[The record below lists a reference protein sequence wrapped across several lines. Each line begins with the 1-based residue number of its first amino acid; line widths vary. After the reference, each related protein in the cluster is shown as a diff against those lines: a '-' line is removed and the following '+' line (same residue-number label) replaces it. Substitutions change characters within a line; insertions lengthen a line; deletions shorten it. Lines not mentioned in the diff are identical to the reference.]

1 MLILIMGA
9 GFTLA
14 PQNNAKPM
22 IQLKKDPSSGEE
34 TMCFLNCSSPFPTAN
49 GLHISASSCGSGK
62 TSIISEIAQTHASEG
77 VLIVVPTIE
86 AATELYRK
94 LPSAYI
100 LHSGNIGEMESY
112 RNNPTGLMTKNI
124 LVITSAR
131 LIIDPVELFLDYG
144 FGKKRKYVLIDEL
157 INFYPEPFSIPQTL
171 SDALTYIDRAKTHKT
186 GHLVGSVMV
195 DGKIYYRHTYGTL
208 GELKAAFQGG
218 GHKLFKG
225 KSTALGEYKTNKIL
239 QHVLSDGFSPIRQ
252 KVMDFADSHVVILFD
267 GTADIVFKGDKRLLA
282 LSGSRYRSDIEFIRF
297 PMPIKRKNKESFKV
311 DDFDKYASDLMKMIA
326 DITKNEKLL
335 VVTWKTL
342 DVFRNDLNADKLEN
356 YKVSIDFPERL
367 KEILVRNGAVK
378 SNLKVIYRGSGQD
391 RGSNEYRDF
400 ESIMFLGEWHIPD
413 NITSDIGS
421 MFGCKCEFG
430 DYKKS
435 LIVQTIC
442 RLQIRKHQGLPIKV
456 YISEDIDYNLMYEV
470 QEYFKAN
477 SDSGCKIFGLT
488 NPCPKYK
495 RPEKGY
501 MIDLAFL
508 ESYDANIRNA
518 IENNMPYSFSITL
531 SELYSIIPKDR
542 KAKDRYN
549 NLIRHLKDKL
559 GITMNIK

>member
-1 MLILIMGA
+1 
-9 GFTLA
+9 
-14 PQNNAKPM
+14 M
-22 IQLKKDPSSGEE
+22 IQLKKDPTTGEE
-34 TMCFLNCSSPFPTAN
+34 TMCFLNCSSPLPTTN
-49 GLHISASSCGSGK
+49 GLHVLASSCGAGK
-62 TSIISEIAQTHASEG
+62 TSIITIIAQSHASEG

-86 AATELYRK
+86 AAQELYSK
-94 LPSAYI
+94 LPTAHI
-100 LHSGNIGEMESY
+100 LHSKNIGEMESY
-112 RNNPTGLMTKNI
+112 RNNPTGLMFHNV

-131 LIIDPVELFLDYG
+131 LIIDPIDLFLDFG
-144 FGKKRKYVLIDEL
+144 FGKKRKYILIDEL
-157 INFYPEPFSIPQTL
+157 INFYPEPFAIPQTL
-171 SDALTYIDRAKTHKT
+171 SDALTYIDRTKTHRM
-186 GHLVGSVMV
+186 GHTVGSLVV
-195 DGKIYYRHTYGTL
+195 DGKTYYRHTYGTI
-208 GELKAAFQGG
+208 GELRAAYESGQ
-218 GHKLFKG
+218 HRLFKG
-225 KSTALGEYKTNKIL
+225 KSNALNEYKTERIL
-239 QHVLSDGFSPIRQ
+239 QHVLANGLSPILQ
-252 KVMDFADSHVVILFD
+252 KVTDIAQDHIVMLFD
-267 GTADIVFKGDKRLLA
+267 GTADIVFEGDKRLLP
-282 LSGSRYRSDIEFIRF
+282 LSGSRYNSHIEFIRF
-297 PMPIKRKNKESFKV
+297 PMPIKRKYKIERFWIRE
-311 DDFDKYASDLMKMIA
+311 FDKYAPDLMKMIA

-356 YKVSIDFPERL
+356 HKVSYEFPERL
-367 KEILVRNGAVK
+367 KEILVRNGAVE

-391 RGSNEYRDF
+391 RGSNEFRDF
-400 ESIMFLGEWHIPD
+400 ESIMFLGEWHLPD
-413 NITSDIGS
+413 NITSDIKS
-421 MFGCKCEFG
+421 MFGCKCEFQ

-456 YISEDIDYNLMYEV
+456 YFSEDIDYNLMYEV

-477 SDSGCKIFGLT
+477 SSPGCKIFGLT

-518 IENNMPYSFSITL
+518 IENNMPYSFSISL
-531 SELYSIIPKDR
+531 SDLYSIIPKDR

>member
-1 MLILIMGA
+1 MGA

-34 TMCFLNCSSPFPTAN
+34 TMRFLNCSSPFPTTN

-62 TSIISEIAQTHASEG
+62 TTIITEIAKTHASEG

-112 RNNPTGLMTKNI
+112 RNNPTGLMIKDI

-252 KVMDFADSHVVILFD
+252 KVMDFAQDHIVMLFD
-267 GTADIVFKGDKRLLA
+267 GTADIVFEGDKRLLP
-282 LSGSRYRSDIEFIRF
+282 LSGSRYKSDIEFIRF
-297 PMPIKRKNKESFKV
+297 PMPIKRKNKEGFRV

-326 DITKNEKLL
+326 DITKNENLL

-342 DVFRNDLNADKLEN
+342 DVFRNDLDADKLEN
-356 YKVSIDFPERL
+356 LKVSIDGFPERL
-367 KEILVRNGAVK
+367 KEILVRNGAVE
-378 SNLKVIYRGSGQD
+378 SNLRVIYRGSGQD

-413 NITSDIGS
+413 NITGDINS

-435 LIVQTIC
+435 LIIQTIC

-456 YISEDIDYNLMYEV
+456 YFSEDIDYNLMYEV

-477 SDSGCKIFGLT
+477 SNPSCKIKGLT

-501 MIDLAFL
+501 MIDIAFL
-508 ESYDANIRNA
+508 EGYDGNIRNA
-518 IENNMPYSFSITL
+518 IENNRPYSFNITL
-531 SELYSIIPKDR
+531 DDLFSIIPKDR
-542 KAKDRYN
+542 KAKGRYN

-559 GITMNIK
+559 QITMNIK

>member
-1 MLILIMGA
+1 MGA

-34 TMCFLNCSSPFPTAN
+34 TMRFLNCSSPFPTTN

-62 TSIISEIAQTHASEG
+62 TTIITEIAKTHASEG

-112 RNNPTGLMTKNI
+112 RNNPTGLMIKDI

-252 KVMDFADSHVVILFD
+252 KVMDFAQDHIVMLFD
-267 GTADIVFKGDKRLLA
+267 GTADIVFEGDKRLLP
-282 LSGSRYRSDIEFIRF
+282 LSGSRYKSDIEFIRF
-297 PMPIKRKNKESFKV
+297 PMPIKRKNKEGFRV

-342 DVFRNDLNADKLEN
+342 DVFRNDLDADKLEN
-356 YKVSIDFPERL
+356 LKVSIDGFPERL
-367 KEILVRNGAVK
+367 KEILVRNGAVE
-378 SNLKVIYRGSGQD
+378 SNLRVIYRGSGQD

-413 NITSDIGS
+413 NITGDINS

-435 LIVQTIC
+435 LIIQTIC

-456 YISEDIDYNLMYEV
+456 YFSEDIDYNLMYEV

-477 SDSGCKIFGLT
+477 SNPSCKIKGLT

-501 MIDLAFL
+501 MIDIAFL
-508 ESYDANIRNA
+508 EGYDGNIRNA
-518 IENNMPYSFSITL
+518 IENNRPYSFNITL
-531 SELYSIIPKDR
+531 DDLFSIIPKDR
-542 KAKDRYN
+542 KAKGRYN

-559 GITMNIK
+559 QITMNIK

>member
-1 MLILIMGA
+1 MGA

-34 TMCFLNCSSPFPTAN
+34 TMCFLNCSSPFPKTP

-62 TSIISEIAQTHASEG
+62 TTIISEIAKIHASDG

-94 LPSAYI
+94 LPTAYV

-112 RNNPTGLMTKNI
+112 RNNPTGLMMKNI

-131 LIIDPVELFLDYG
+131 LIIDPVELFLEYG

-157 INFYPEPFSIPQTL
+157 INFYPEPYSIPQTL
-171 SDALTYIDRAKTHKT
+171 SDALTYIDRTKTHKT
-186 GHLVGSVMV
+186 GHTVGSIEV
-195 DGKIYYRHTYGTL
+195 DGKTYYRHTYGTI
-208 GELKAAFQGG
+208 GELMAAYKSGL
-218 GHKLFKG
+218 HKLFKG
-225 KSTALGEYKTNKIL
+225 KSNALAEYKTNHIL
-239 QHVLSDGFSPIRQ
+239 QHVLSDGLSPIQQ
-252 KVMDFADSHVVILFD
+252 KVIDIAQDHIVILFD
-267 GTADIVFKGDKRLLA
+267 GTADIVFDKDMRMLP
-282 LSGSRYRSDIEFIRF
+282 LSGTRYGSDIEFIRF
-297 PMPIKRKNKESFKV
+297 PMPIKRKNKEGFRV

-342 DVFRNDLNADKLEN
+342 DVFKNDLDADKLEN
-356 YKVSIDFPERL
+356 LKVSIDGFPERL
-367 KEILVRNGAVK
+367 KEILVRNGAVE
-378 SNLKVIYRGSGQD
+378 SNLRVIYRGSGQD

-400 ESIMFLGEWHIPD
+400 ESIMFLGEWLIPD
-413 NITSDIGS
+413 NITGDINS
-421 MFGCKCEFG
+421 MFGCKCKFE

-442 RLQIRKHQGLPIKV
+442 RLQIRKHEGLPIKV
-456 YISEDIDYNLMYEV
+456 YFSEDIDYNLMWEV

-477 SDSGCKIFGLT
+477 SNPSCKIKGLT

-501 MIDLAFL
+501 MIDIAFL
-508 ESYDANIRNA
+508 EGYDGNIRNA
-518 IENNMPYSFSITL
+518 IENNRPYSFNITL
-531 SELYSIIPKDR
+531 DDLFSIIPKDR
-542 KAKDRYN
+542 KAKGRYN

-559 GITMNIK
+559 QITMNIK

>member
-1 MLILIMGA
+1 MGA

-34 TMCFLNCSSPFPTAN
+34 TMCFLNCSSPFPKTP

-62 TSIISEIAQTHASEG
+62 TTIISEIAKIHASDG

-94 LPSAYI
+94 LPTAYV

-112 RNNPTGLMTKNI
+112 RNNPTGLMMKNI

-131 LIIDPVELFLDYG
+131 LIIDPVELFLEYG

-157 INFYPEPFSIPQTL
+157 INFYPEPYSIPQTL
-171 SDALTYIDRAKTHKT
+171 SDALTYIDRTKTHKT
-186 GHLVGSVMV
+186 GHTVGSIEV
-195 DGKIYYRHTYGTL
+195 DGKTYYRHTYGTI
-208 GELKAAFQGG
+208 GELMAAYKSGL
-218 GHKLFKG
+218 HKLFKG
-225 KSTALGEYKTNKIL
+225 KSNALAEYKTNHIL
-239 QHVLSDGFSPIRQ
+239 QHVLSDGLSPIQQ
-252 KVMDFADSHVVILFD
+252 KVIDIAQDHIVILFD
-267 GTADIVFKGDKRLLA
+267 GTADIVFDKDMRMLP
-282 LSGSRYRSDIEFIRF
+282 LSGTRYGSDIEFIRF
-297 PMPIKRKNKESFKV
+297 PMPIKRKNKEGFRV

-326 DITKNEKLL
+326 DITKNENLL

-342 DVFRNDLNADKLEN
+342 DVFRNDLDADKLEN
-356 YKVSIDFPERL
+356 LKVSIDGFPERL
-367 KEILVRNGAVK
+367 KEILVRNGAVE
-378 SNLKVIYRGSGQD
+378 SNLRVIYRGSGQD

-400 ESIMFLGEWHIPD
+400 ESIMFLGEWLIPD
-413 NITSDIGS
+413 NITGDINS
-421 MFGCKCEFG
+421 MFGCKCKFE

-442 RLQIRKHQGLPIKV
+442 RLQIRKHEGLPIKV
-456 YISEDIDYNLMYEV
+456 YFSEDIDYNLMWEV

-477 SDSGCKIFGLT
+477 SNPSCKIKGLT

-501 MIDLAFL
+501 MIDIAFL
-508 ESYDANIRNA
+508 EGYDGNIRNA
-518 IENNMPYSFSITL
+518 IENNRPYSFNITL
-531 SELYSIIPKDR
+531 DDLFSIIPKDR
-542 KAKDRYN
+542 KAKGRYN

-559 GITMNIK
+559 QITMNIK

>member
-1 MLILIMGA
+1 
-9 GFTLA
+9 
-14 PQNNAKPM
+14 M
-22 IQLKKDPSSGEE
+22 IQLKKDPTTGEE
-34 TMCFLNCSSPFPTAN
+34 TMCFLNCSSPFPTTP

-62 TSIISEIAQTHASEG
+62 TTIIAEIARNHASEG

-86 AATELYRK
+86 AANELFPK
-94 LPSAYI
+94 LPIAHI

-112 RNNPTGLMTKNI
+112 RNNPTGLMMKDI

-131 LIIDPVELFLDYG
+131 LIIDPIELFLDYG
-144 FGKKRKYVLIDEL
+144 FGKKRKYILIDEL
-157 INFYPEPFSIPQTL
+157 INFYPEPYSIPQTL
-171 SDALTYIDRAKTHKT
+171 SDALTYIDRTKTHKT
-186 GHLVGSVMV
+186 GHTVGAIKV
-195 DGKIYYRHTYGTL
+195 DGKTYYRHTYGTI
-208 GELKAAFQGG
+208 GELKAAYQVGQ
-218 GHKLFKG
+218 HRLFKG
-225 KSTALGEYKTNKIL
+225 KTNALNEYKTNHIL
-239 QHVLSDGFSPIRQ
+239 QHVLANGLSPIQQ
-252 KVMDFADSHVVILFD
+252 KVIDIAQDHVVFLFD
-267 GTADIVFKGDKRLLA
+267 GTADIVFKGDKRLLP

-297 PMPIKRKNKESFKV
+297 PMPIKRKYKIERFWIRE
-311 DDFDKYASDLMKMIA
+311 FDMYAPDLMKMIA

-356 YKVSIDFPERL
+356 LKVSIDGFPERL
-367 KEILVRNGAVK
+367 KEILVRNGAVE

-421 MFGCKCEFG
+421 MFGCECEFG

-456 YISEDIDYNLMYEV
+456 YFSEDIDYNLMYEV

-531 SELYSIIPKDR
+531 DDLYSIIPKDR
-542 KAKDRYN
+542 KAKDRYS

-559 GITMNIK
+559 QITMNIK

>member
-1 MLILIMGA
+1 
-9 GFTLA
+9 
-14 PQNNAKPM
+14 
-22 IQLKKDPSSGEE
+22 
-34 TMCFLNCSSPFPTAN
+34 MCFLNCSSPFPTTN

-62 TSIISEIAQTHASEG
+62 TTIITEIAKTHASDG

-94 LPSAYI
+94 LPTAYV
-100 LHSGNIGEMESY
+100 LHSGNIGEMEAY
-112 RNNPTGLMTKNI
+112 RNNPTGMMMKDI

-144 FGKKRKYVLIDEL
+144 FGKKRKYILIDEL
-157 INFYPEPFSIPQTL
+157 INFYPEPYSIPQTL
-171 SDALTYIDRAKTHKT
+171 SDALTYIDRSKTHKT

-195 DGKIYYRHTYGTL
+195 DGKTYYRHTYGTI
-208 GELKAAFQGG
+208 GELCAAYKVGKY
-218 GHKLFKG
+218 KLFS
-225 KSTALGEYKTNKIL
+225 KSNALNEYKTNHIL
-239 QHVLSDGFSPIRQ
+239 QHVLADGLSPIRQ
-252 KVMDFADSHVVILFD
+252 KVTDIAQDHIVMLFD
-267 GTADIVFKGDKRLLA
+267 GTADIVFEGDKRLLP
-282 LSGSRYRSDIEFIRF
+282 LSGVRYNSDIEFIHF
-297 PMPIKRKNKESFKV
+297 PMPIKRKNKIERFWIR
-311 DDFDKYASDLMKMIA
+311 DFDKYAPELMKMIA

-367 KEILVRNGAVK
+367 KEILVRNGAVE

-400 ESIMFLGEWHIPD
+400 ESIMFLGEWNLPD
-413 NITSDIGS
+413 NITSDIES

-442 RLQIRKHQGLPIKV
+442 RLQIRKHLGLPIKV
-456 YISEDIDYNLMYEV
+456 YFSEDIDYNLIWEV

-477 SDSGCKIFGLT
+477 SDPSCKIKGLT

-508 ESYDANIRNA
+508 EAYDANIRNA
-518 IENNMPYSFSITL
+518 IENNMPYSFNIAL
-531 SELYSIIPKDR
+531 NDLYKIIPKS
-542 KAKDRYN
+542 KKGKDRYTT
-549 NLIRHLKDKL
+549 LINHLLKMN
-559 GITMNIK
+559 ITMNLI

>member
-1 MLILIMGA
+1 MQHKGA
-9 GFTLA
+9 GSVLA
-14 PQNNAKPM
+14 PSKNTKPM
-22 IQLKKDPSSGEE
+22 IQLKKDPSSGEK
-34 TMCFLNCSSPFPTAN
+34 TMCFLNCSSPFPITP

-62 TSIISEIAQTHASEG
+62 TTIISEIAKTHASEG

-94 LPSAYI
+94 LPTAYV
-100 LHSGNIGEMESY
+100 LHSGNIGEMEAY
-112 RNNPTGLMTKNI
+112 RNNPVGLMMKNI

-157 INFYPEPFSIPQTL
+157 INFYPEPYSIPQTL
-171 SDALTYIDRAKTHKT
+171 SDALTYIDRSKTHKT

-195 DGKIYYRHTYGTL
+195 DGKTYYRHTYGTI
-208 GELKAAFQGG
+208 GELKAAYQVGQ
-218 GHKLFKG
+218 HRLFKG
-225 KSTALGEYKTNKIL
+225 KPNALNEYKTNHIL
-239 QHVLSDGFSPIRQ
+239 QHVLADGLSPIRQ
-252 KVMDFADSHVVILFD
+252 KVIDFADSHVVILFD
-267 GTADIVFKGDKRLLA
+267 GTADIVFDKDKRMLP
-282 LSGSRYRSDIEFIRF
+282 LSGTRYSSDIEFIQF
-297 PMPIKRKNKESFKV
+297 PMPIKRKNKEGFKV
-311 DDFDKYASDLMKMIA
+311 DDFEKYAPDLMKMIA

-342 DVFRNDLNADKLEN
+342 DVFKNDLDADKLEN
-356 YKVSIDFPERL
+356 HKVSIDFPEHL
-367 KEILVRNGAVK
+367 KEILVRNGAVE
-378 SNLKVIYRGSGQD
+378 SNLRVIYRGSGQD

-400 ESIMFLGEWHIPD
+400 ESIMFLGEWNLPD

-456 YISEDIDYNLMYEV
+456 YFSDDIDYNLMYEV

-477 SDSGCKIFGLT
+477 SDPSCMIKGLT

-508 ESYDANIRNA
+508 MGHDANIRNA
-518 IENNMPYSFSITL
+518 IENQIPYSFSITL
-531 SELYSIIPKDR
+531 DDLYSIIPKDR

>member
-1 MLILIMGA
+1 
-9 GFTLA
+9 
-14 PQNNAKPM
+14 M

-34 TMCFLNCSSPFPTAN
+34 TMCFLNCSSPFPITP

-62 TSIISEIAQTHASEG
+62 TTIISEIAKIHASEG
-77 VLIVVPTIE
+77 ILIVVPTIE

-94 LPSAYI
+94 LPTAYV
-100 LHSGNIGEMESY
+100 LHSVNIGEMESY
-112 RNNPTGLMTKNI
+112 RNNPTGLMMKDI

-131 LIIDPVELFLDYG
+131 LIIDPIELFLDYG

-157 INFYPEPFSIPQTL
+157 INFYPEPYSLPQAL
-171 SDALTYIDRAKTHKT
+171 SDALTYIDRTKTHKT

-195 DGKIYYRHTYGTL
+195 DGKNFYRHTYGTI
-208 GELKAAFQGG
+208 GELKAAYQVGKY
-218 GHKLFKG
+218 KLFG
-225 KSTALGEYKTNKIL
+225 KSNALNEYKTNHIL
-239 QHVLSDGFSPIRQ
+239 QHVLADGLSPIRQ
-252 KVMDFADSHVVILFD
+252 KVIDIAQDHVVFLFD
-267 GTADIVFKGDKRLLA
+267 GTADIVFKGDKRLLP
-282 LSGSRYRSDIEFIRF
+282 LNGVRYNSDIEFIRF
-297 PMPIKRKNKESFKV
+297 PMPIKRKNKFENFWIS
-311 DDFDKYASDLMKMIA
+311 DFDRYAPDLMKMIA

-342 DVFRNDLNADKLEN
+342 DVFKNDLDADKLEN
-356 YKVSIDFPERL
+356 HKVSIDFPEHL
-367 KEILVRNGAVK
+367 KEILVRNGAVE

-391 RGSNEYRDF
+391 RGSNEYKDF
-400 ESIMFLGEWHIPD
+400 ESIMFLGEWNLPD
-413 NITSDIGS
+413 NITSDIGA

-456 YISEDIDYNLMYEV
+456 YFSEDIDYNLMYEV

-477 SDSGCKIFGLT
+477 SDSGCKIIGLT

-518 IENNMPYSFSITL
+518 IENNMPYSFSISL
-531 SELYSIIPKDR
+531 SDLYSIIPKDR

-559 GITMNIK
+559 QITMNIK

>member
-1 MLILIMGA
+1 
-9 GFTLA
+9 
-14 PQNNAKPM
+14 M
-22 IQLKKDPSSGEE
+22 IELKIDPKTGDEA
-34 TMCFLNCSSPFPTAN
+34 MCFMNCSSPFPTTN

-62 TSIISEIAQTHASEG
+62 TTIISEIAETHASDG

-86 AATELYRK
+86 AANELYSK
-94 LPSAYI
+94 LPTAYV

-112 RNNPTGLMTKNI
+112 RNNPTGLMMKNI

-252 KVMDFADSHVVILFD
+252 KVMDFAQDHIVMLFD
-267 GTADIVFKGDKRLLA
+267 GTADIVFEGDKRLLP
-282 LSGSRYRSDIEFIRF
+282 LSGSRYKSDIEFIRF
-297 PMPIKRKNKESFKV
+297 PMPIKRKNKEGFRV

-326 DITKNEKLL
+326 DITKNENLL

-342 DVFRNDLNADKLEN
+342 DVFKNDLDADKLEN
-356 YKVSIDFPERL
+356 LKVSIDGFPERL
-367 KEILVRNGAVK
+367 KEILVRNGAVE
-378 SNLKVIYRGSGQD
+378 SNLRVIYRGSGQD

-413 NITSDIGS
+413 NITGDINS
-421 MFGCKCEFG
+421 MFGCKCKFE

-442 RLQIRKHQGLPIKV
+442 RLQIRKHEGLPIKV
-456 YISEDIDYNLMYEV
+456 YFSEDIGYNLMWEV

-477 SDSGCKIFGLT
+477 SNPSCKIKGLT

-501 MIDLAFL
+501 MIDIAFL
-508 ESYDANIRNA
+508 EGYDGNIRNA
-518 IENNMPYSFSITL
+518 IENNRPYSFNITL
-531 SELYSIIPKDR
+531 DDLFSIIPKDR
-542 KAKDRYN
+542 KAKGRYN

-559 GITMNIK
+559 QITMNIK

>member
-1 MLILIMGA
+1 
-9 GFTLA
+9 
-14 PQNNAKPM
+14 M

-34 TMCFLNCSSPFPTAN
+34 TMCFLNCSSPFPITP

-62 TSIISEIAQTHASEG
+62 TTIISKIAQTHASEG

-112 RNNPTGLMTKNI
+112 RNNPTGLMMKNI

-252 KVMDFADSHVVILFD
+252 KVMDFADSHVVFLFD
-267 GTADIVFKGDKRLLA
+267 GTADIVFKGDKRLLP
-282 LSGSRYRSDIEFIRF
+282 LSGSRYKSNIEFIRF
-297 PMPIKRKNKESFKV
+297 PMPIKRKNKFEHFWIS
-311 DDFDKYASDLMKMIA
+311 DFDRYAPDLMKMIA

-342 DVFRNDLNADKLEN
+342 DVFRNDLDADKLEN
-356 YKVSIDFPERL
+356 HKVSIDFPEHL
-367 KEILVRNGAVK
+367 KEILVRNGAVE

-400 ESIMFLGEWHIPD
+400 ESIMFLGEWNLPD
-413 NITSDIGS
+413 NITGDINS
-421 MFGCKCEFG
+421 MFGCECEFQ

-456 YISEDIDYNLMYEV
+456 YFSEDIDYNLMWEV

-477 SDSGCKIFGLT
+477 SDSGCKIIGLT
-488 NPCPKYK
+488 NPCPKYTK
-495 RPEKGY
+495 PEKGY
-501 MIDLAFL
+501 MIDLTFL
-508 ESYDANIRNA
+508 MGYDANIRNA
-518 IENNMPYSFSITL
+518 IEHNRPYSFTITL
-531 SELYSIIPKDR
+531 DDLYSIIPKD
-542 KAKDRYN
+542 KKGKDRYSR
-549 NLIRHLKDKL
+549 LIKYLQNEL
-559 GITMNIK
+559 QITMNIK

>member
-1 MLILIMGA
+1 
-9 GFTLA
+9 
-14 PQNNAKPM
+14 
-22 IQLKKDPSSGEE
+22 
-34 TMCFLNCSSPFPTAN
+34 MCFLNCSSPFPTTN

-62 TSIISEIAQTHASEG
+62 TTIISEIAKIHAPDG

-94 LPSAYI
+94 LPTAYV
-100 LHSGNIGEMESY
+100 LHSVNIGEMESY
-112 RNNPTGLMTKNI
+112 RNNPTGLMMKDI

-131 LIIDPVELFLDYG
+131 LIIDPIELFLDYG

-157 INFYPEPFSIPQTL
+157 INFYPEPYSLPQAL
-171 SDALTYIDRAKTHKT
+171 SDALTYIDRTKTHKT

-195 DGKIYYRHTYGTL
+195 DGKTYYRHTYGTI
-208 GELKAAFQGG
+208 GELKAAYQVGKY
-218 GHKLFKG
+218 KLFS
-225 KSTALGEYKTNKIL
+225 KSNALNEYKTNHIL
-239 QHVLSDGFSPIRQ
+239 QHVLADGLSPIRQ

-267 GTADIVFKGDKRLLA
+267 GTSDIVFGGDKRLLP
-282 LSGSRYRSDIEFIRF
+282 LSGSRYNSDIEFIHF
-297 PMPIKRKNKESFKV
+297 PMPIKRKNKEGFMV
-311 DDFDKYASDLMKMIA
+311 DDFEKYAPELMNMIV
-326 DITKNEKLL
+326 DITQTQKLL
-335 VVTWKTL
+335 VVTWKTIE
-342 DVFRNDLNADKLEN
+342 VFKNTGEADKLETAKES
-356 YKVSIDFPERL
+356 YEFPGLL
-367 KEILVRNGAVK
+367 KEKLLGMGAVEA
-378 SNLKVIYRGSGQD
+378 NLEIIYRGSGQD

-400 ESIMFLGEWHIPD
+400 ESIMFLGEWNLPD

-421 MFGCKCEFG
+421 MFGSDCEFG

-442 RLQIRKHQGLPIKV
+442 RLQIRKHQSLPIKV
-456 YISEDIDYNLMYEV
+456 YFSVDIDYNMMYEV

-477 SDSGCKIFGLT
+477 SSPGCKIIGLT

-518 IENNMPYSFSITL
+518 IENNMPYSFNITL
-531 SELYSIIPKDR
+531 NDLYKIIPKS
-542 KAKDRYN
+542 KKGKDRYTT
-549 NLIRHLKDKL
+549 LINHLLKMN
-559 GITMNIK
+559 ITMNLI